1 MNSQKLPSRLFYK
14 NIDNQRQFILL
25 PIYQPTEI
33 ENSATTEKPINSAPD
48 NPGSVTAPTGT
59 SGYNTEFLTTE
70 SAFTSQ
76 RHHPDDARQVPD
88 VGNHQYDNAP
98 EAIYPGL
105 PKIPVT
111 QFGGSGNPDFPVE
124 MDPEEPVGHTGYPDT
139 GPGSPGTAPGYPNSA
154 PGTPDTSFGYP
165 NTAPGYPDNNPGYP
179 NSEFPPRQPPT
190 NPGILTPTGFPD
202 TGPGSPGTAPGYPNT
217 GPGYPDNAPG
227 YPHSEFPPRQ
237 PPTNPGILTPDFGIL
252 PEFPSVFEEF
262 PVSEPSPRQCLI
274 RTCTQ
279 IVSGRNLAYGRAL
292 QIVQSEEYLEAADLD
307 AIRRIRRYKRSTL
320 EDDTRTIVIND
331 MLDFNSTF
339 TLDTLAKTGLAG
351 FLFGLLYLTG
361 NKQSID
367 LPGIPGIPDT
377 FNSIIPTPRPNNRK
391 PRKRN
396 KKKKPEKLVGPGQ
409 VPPDQPQPGTP
420 GGGRLPLDTNDPV
433 IQQALSLVPPGATP
447 VSVFPPYA
455 KERTFS
461 SISVIFSE
469 PSLPQY
475 KPKYRRYKRRKPKYN
490 VQENKYGFKT
500 VVFLVS
506 GEPCIA
512 NINCDSEGYKLA
524 QPRIGQSGAEDFVS
538 EAPVECRAEI
548 DPNNQACLQQY
559 Y

>member
-1 MNSQKLPSRLFYK
+1 MISQKLPSRLFYK

-25 PIYQPTEI
+25 PIYQPTEV
-33 ENSATTEKPINSAPD
+33 ENSATTEKPFDSAD
-48 NPGSVTAPTGT
+48 NPGSVTQPTGT
-59 SGYNTEFLTTE
+59 SGYNTEFVTTE
-70 SAFTSQ
+70 SAFTPQ

-88 VGNHQYDNAP
+88 VGNSQEVQHHQYDDTP

-124 MDPEEPVGHTGYPDT
+124 MDPEEPVGHTGYPDNPGYPDT
-139 GPGSPGTAPGYPNSA
+139 GPGFPGTAP
-154 PGTPDTSFGYP
+154 GYP
-165 NTAPGYPDNNPGYP
+165 NTAPGYPNTAPGIPDTTFGYPNTAPGISDNTPGYP

-190 NPGILTPTGFPD
+190 NPGILTPDFAIIPD
-202 TGPGSPGTAPGYPNT
+202 
-217 GPGYPDNAPG
+217 
-227 YPHSEFPPRQ
+227 
-237 PPTNPGILTPDFGIL
+237 L
-252 PEFPSVFEEF
+252 PSVFEEF

-292 QIVQSEEYLEAADLD
+292 QIIQSEEYLEAADLD
-307 AIRRIRRYKRSTL
+307 AIRRIRRYKRSTI
-320 EDDTRTIVIND
+320 EDDDTRSIVIND

-361 NKQSID
+361 NNQSLD

-377 FNSIIPTPRPNNRK
+377 FNSIVPTRPNRK
-391 PRKRN
+391 PKKRN
-396 KKKKPEKLVGPGQ
+396 KKKKPEKLVRPGQ

-420 GGGRLPLDTNDPV
+420 GGGRLPLDSNDPV

-447 VSVFPPYA
+447 VSVFPPYV
-455 KERTFS
+455 KERTYS

-469 PSLPQY
+469 PSLNQQPPKY
-475 KPKYRRYKRRKPKYN
+475 KPYYRRYKRKKPKYN

-506 GEPCIA
+506 DEPCIA

-524 QPRIGQSGAEDFVS
+524 QPRIGQSGVEDFVS

>member
-111 QFGGSGNPDFPVE
+111 QFGGSSNQDFPVE

-165 NTAPGYPDNNPGYP
+165 NTAPGYPDNPPGYP
-179 NSEFPPRQPPT
+179 N
-190 NPGILTPTGFPD
+190 
-202 TGPGSPGTAPGYPNT
+202 
-217 GPGYPDNAPG
+217 
-227 YPHSEFPPRQ
+227 SEFPPRQ

-506 GEPCIA
+506 DEPCIA